1 MPQRTPIWTA
11 IAHSLRSDIAAGVYG
26 PDDKLPT
33 ESALAARFGVNRH
46 TVRHAIKALAGEGLV
61 LPRRGAG
68 VFVTSTPTD
77 YPIGRRVRFHQNLSA
92 QGRMPSKEFLTLETR
107 TAPRRKRR
115 TRAGAERTGAGLR
128 GAVLCRR
135 SGDRPVSQRL
145 LCRALP
151 RHAGAS

>member
-68 VFVTSTPTD
+68 GCVASTPTD
-77 YPIGRRVRFHQNLSA
+77 YPIVRRVR
-92 QGRMPSKEFLTLETR
+92 
-107 TAPRRKRR
+107 
-115 TRAGAERTGAGLR
+115 
-128 GAVLCRR
+128 
-135 SGDRPVSQRL
+135 
-145 LCRALP
+145 
-151 RHAGAS
+151 